1 MDPRLRTRVEIET
14 LYELVDELSYYKLLK
29 LDDQCPQEEIG
40 TAYRRESRRL
50 HPDRTASLGDSALK
64 EKANY
69 IFTAINEAFRTL
81 KDPAVR
87 LKYDQD
93 LAGGSLRTADT
104 ALRSADQG
112 GAADDPEQAASNPNS
127 EKFWKLAL
135 RAWRDKNYTSCITNI
150 KFALQFEPNNEV
162 FKEWMEKAQEAD
174 KKAVKKEK
182 NPYKLR
188 LM

>member
-14 LYELVDELSYYKLLK
+14 LHEMVDELNYYRLLK
-29 LDDQCPQEEIG
+29 LDQQCAQEEIG
-40 TAYRRESRRL
+40 VAYRRESRRL
-50 HPDRTASLGDSALK
+50 HPDRTASLRDSALK

-69 IFTAINEAFRTL
+69 IFTAINEAFRML
-81 KDPAVR
+81 KDPAAR
-87 LKYDQD
+87 LLYDQE
-93 LAGGSLRTADT
+93 LAAGNIRSADT
-104 ALRSADQG
+104 ALKRSDQG
-112 GAADDPEQAASNPNS
+112 GDVNDPENAATNPNS

-150 KFALQFEPNNEV
+150 KFALQFEKDNEV
-162 FKEWMEKAQEAD
+162 FKEWLEKAIEAD
-174 KKAVKKEK
+174 KKAIKKEK